1 MRKLTKLTA
10 VFMALCLSV
19 SAVALSGCNGSD
31 GGNTGDGGSKLSSDS
46 KVDTSSV
53 KEIYYLNFK
62 PEISQKYEAIAAQ
75 YEKETGIKV
84 KVTTAASGE
93 YEKTLTTQMANADS
107 APTIFQIN
115 GPVGYENW
123 KDYCADLKGTKLYD
137 SLSDKS
143 LAVTSGDGV
152 YGIPYAV
159 EGYGIIY
166 NNAIMDK
173 YFNSDKKS
181 TEFSSMDEI
190 KSFDNLKAVVEDMTK
205 IKGDLGIKGVFASTS
220 LKTGDDWRWQTHL
233 VDVPLYYEFNTGGNA
248 LTNCL
253 NAKELAFSGADNYK
267 NIFDLYTNN
276 SGTDKKQLGSKT
288 VDESM
293 SEFAVG
299 DVAMVQNGNWA
310 WGQISSTKGN
320 VVKDTDI
327 KYLPIY
333 TGAEGEETQG
343 LCIGT
348 ENYFAINKESDPA
361 KQQASVD
368 FLEWLF
374 SSDYG
379 KKAVVDELG
388 FIAPFTTFSDNEKP
402 TDPLAKEVL
411 AWMEKDG
418 ITSVPWVFAGI
429 PSEKWKN
436 DFGADLLKYV
446 QGQTEWAK
454 VVENAKTS
462 WAKEV
467 QLKAE

>member
-1 MRKLTKLTA
+1 
-10 VFMALCLSV
+10 
-19 SAVALSGCNGSD
+19 
-31 GGNTGDGGSKLSSDS
+31 
-46 KVDTSSV
+46 
-53 KEIYYLNFK
+53 
-62 PEISQKYEAIAAQ
+62 
-75 YEKETGIKV
+75 
-84 KVTTAASGE
+84 
-93 YEKTLTTQMANADS
+93 
-107 APTIFQIN
+107 
-115 GPVGYENW
+115 
-123 KDYCADLKGTKLYD
+123 
-137 SLSDKS
+137 
-143 LAVTSGDGV
+143 
-152 YGIPYAV
+152 
-159 EGYGIIY
+159 
-166 NNAIMDK
+166 
-173 YFNSDKKS
+173 
-181 TEFSSMDEI
+181 MDEI
-190 KSFDNLKAVVEDMTK
+190 RSFDNLKAVVEDMTK

-220 LKTGDDWRWQTHL
+220 LKKGDDWRWQTHL

-348 ENYFAINKESDPA
+348 ENYFAINSESDPA

-379 KKAVVDELG
+379 KKAVVNELG